1 MFDNIV
7 RVGLEEMSL
16 IILRTE
22 NQMWGVRYNLV
33 PAKTLLLTKTT

>member
-16 IILRTE
+16 IITRTE
-22 NQMWGVRYNLV
+22 NQMWGVSYNLV
-33 PAKTLLLTKTT
+33 PAKTLLLTKNI

>member
-22 NQMWGVRYNLV
+22 NQMWGVSYNLV